1 MKEISQIE
9 HQMSY
14 FVMLSP
20 ADKGGELTLYG
31 VEWSQAEIR
40 KKDDTTLVIPRPFLL
55 ATLKI
60 ADDFFRMKKEFEE
73 YKNRAEEKSKELVE
87 LLDRSLTRN
96 INSPMEFSEDRLKQE

>member
-1 MKEISQIE
+1 MRSVNINVFNNDYLIKTDAEEDYVKEIAQFLEDKVKEIS
-9 HQMSY
+9 
-14 FVMLSP
+14 
-20 ADKGGELTLYG
+20 
-31 VEWSQAEIR
+31 
-40 KKDDTTLVIPRPFLL
+40 KDDATLVIPRPFLL

-60 ADDFFRMKKEFEE
+60 ADDFFRMKNEFEE